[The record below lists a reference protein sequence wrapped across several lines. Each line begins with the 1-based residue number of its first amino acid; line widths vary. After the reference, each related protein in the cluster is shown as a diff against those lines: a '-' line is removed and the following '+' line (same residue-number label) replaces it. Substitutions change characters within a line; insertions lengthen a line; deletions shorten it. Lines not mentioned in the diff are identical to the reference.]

1 MKTLSDAKMQELKSA
16 ILVIDEA
23 KRKAK
28 EAAEAKE
35 QKKRAAREAQSRKRL
50 QKLQKVLEFD
60 YPNAGKD
67 LLKIMQADGNF
78 YYSGKYME
86 KIVDALIDKR
96 LSEDDF
102 AKVMKGRLAYVFDD
116 KNVGKKFIQAVID
129 SKVSV
134 LFIYNY
140 LEEKGVSEWYVK
152 RMLLQA
158 VADKKLPF
166 KVALLM
172 QKHGDTLDEDLLVKA
187 YMNGSMTP
195 ADMGSL
201 LEYGLTFTE
210 DRELKMVRSL
220 IKGKN
225 PVEMLH
231 PFANENYRL
240 GDLACELIVK
250 KIVEG
255 KLSSG
260 LIMRHE
266 WRVQLFDYQDCVLD
280 VLKAVVKGKLS
291 ENLLEKIVED
301 EEVHFTHG
309 VWDELFASGN
319 PVCVKRYLQKYY
331 PELES
336 KI

>member
-28 EAAEAKE
+28 EAAEAEE
-35 QKKRAAREAQSRKRL
+35 QKQRAAIEAQSRK
-50 QKLQKVLEFD
+50 QQQKVLEFD
-60 YPNAGKD
+60 YPDAGKD

-78 YYSGKYME
+78 YYSGKCME

-116 KNVGKKFIQAVID
+116 RNVGKKFINAVID

-140 LEEKGVSEWYVK
+140 LEESVSEWYVK

-231 PFANENYRL
+231 PFANEDYAL
-240 GDLACELIVK
+240 GKSACELIVK

-255 KLSSG
+255 KLSSC
-260 LIMRHE
+260 LIMRQE
-266 WRVQLFDYQDCVLD
+266 WRVQLFKYQDCVLD

-301 EEVHFTHG
+301 EEMHFTHG